1 VEDFVLILDYL
12 PNGRPDAPQHRREPV
27 AYGIG
32 ESQFSLLEL
41 IPKPGVNLAVGEQVY
56 IGKDVDKR
64 SKIAKV
70 KGRIDYP
77 QLSAGAH
84 GELPYV
90 LLGLVKSQ
98 EERFVKF
105 YNEAPPISTR
115 FHALELLPGLGKK
128 TMQAI
133 LDERRKSLFA
143 NFADITARV
152 PSVHHPE
159 KLIANRIELE
169 LTDPKQKYH
178 IFARPPVAEDARPPR
193 GAPGGH
199 YGPRGSGPG
208 GPRSF
213 SR

>member
-1 VEDFVLILDYL
+1 MEDYVFVIDHL
-12 PNGRPDAPQHRREPV
+12 PEGRADLPHHRREPV
-27 AYGIG
+27 AYGVG
-32 ESQFSLLEL
+32 ETQFTLLEL
-41 IPKPGVNLAVGEQVY
+41 IPRTGVNLIPGDRVY
-56 IGKDVDKR
+56 IGKDLDLRDKVD
-64 SKIAKV
+64 KV
-70 KGRIDYP
+70 KGRVNYED
-77 QLSAGAH
+77 LSSSAH

-90 LLGLVKSQ
+90 LADVVKAQ